1 MHCINLHALNVHV
14 CVRHRCKWR
23 NGGSVCSSRCV
34 NCLCS
39 ESVNGV
45 GDELDKICQ
54 TVRTVSMVS
63 MVSWQGWCIRLMFGW
78 SHVFFPFWNALWLP
92 QKGIDCICN
101 VGFADY
107 ACKIKILWYVAF
119 YESAD
124 YCDSTTIKLLHKVEH
139 LKYKNGNPWNLM
151 DRVVLVE

>member
-23 NGGSVCSSRCV
+23 NSGSVCSSRCV

-39 ESVNGV
+39 ERERCWWWTWQDLPSSEDCADGFYGFMAGV
-45 GDELDKICQ
+45 TYTLDVWLESC
-54 TVRTVSMVS
+54 
-63 MVSWQGWCIRLMFGW
+63 
-78 SHVFFPFWNALWLP
+78 VFFPFWNALWLP
-92 QKGIDCICN
+92 HKGCDCTCN

-107 ACKIKILWYVAF
+107 ACKIKILWYVAS

-151 DRVVLVE
+151 DRLVLVE